1 MLKTIKDLIRILSVS
16 GHEEKLC
23 EYIKE
28 KMLPYFDTVEKDAL
42 GNLICRKK
50 GEGRKLM
57 FCAHMDE
64 IGFITTF
71 IEEDGSVRVAPI
83 GGINFA
89 AAAYSKVIFE
99 NGRAGVLVPEEGVSP
114 GDYKADKFLVD
125 IGAKTK
131 KEAQRMVSVGDTL
144 AVRPEAFSLASGRLS
159 GRPLDDKIGCAVL
172 MEAAKESASFEG
184 DVYFVFTVQEEV
196 GIRGSKTAAF
206 AIRPDYGVAIDV
218 TATGDTKGAKP
229 MDVKLGGGAAIKI
242 KDQSAICDTLLV
254 EKMKESARKNDIPYQ
269 MEVLTFG
276 GTDTASMQLSGEGCR
291 AGCISIPTRYI
302 HSPVECVDMKD
313 VKASAELIVA
323 LCKEL

>member
-1 MLKTIKDLIRILSVS
+1 MLKTIKDLIKILSVS

-23 EYIKE
+23 EHIKE
-28 KMLPYFDTVEKDAL
+28 KMLPYFDTVERDAL
-42 GNLICRKK
+42 GNLICHKK

-71 IEEDGSVRVAPI
+71 IEDDGSVRIAPI

-89 AAAYSKVIFE
+89 AAAYTRVVFE
-99 NGRAGVLVPEEGVSP
+99 NGRTGVLVPEEGVSP

-144 AVRPEAFSLASGRLS
+144 AIRPDAFNLASSRLS

-172 MEAAKESASFEG
+172 MEAAKESESFSG

-206 AIRPDYGVAIDV
+206 AIRPDYGIAIDV
-218 TATGDTKGAKP
+218 TATGDAKGAKP

-254 EKMKESARKNDIPYQ
+254 EKMKESAKKNNVPYQ

-313 VKASAELIVA
+313 VKASAELVVA